1 MKKKYY
7 EKYLCTSEK
16 SSKVVDISICNS
28 DLLSMEYRKLWE
40 SKGFEVSCFKIPCDI
55 PHGVACEDNVSATT
69 HSFPSDKWE
78 KKVICVETGKG
89 YQTIKECMKET
100 GIGGFRMRKAIYK
113 NAEIEGLHF
122 KIIEE

>member
-16 SSKVVDISICNS
+16 SSKVVNISICDS

-69 HSFPSDKWE
+69 HSFRPANGR
-78 KKVICVETGKG
+78 KKLYVSRRGKCIR
-89 YQTIKECMKET
+89 QLKSV
-100 GIGGFRMRKAIYK
+100 
-113 NAEIEGLHF
+113 
-122 KIIEE
+122 